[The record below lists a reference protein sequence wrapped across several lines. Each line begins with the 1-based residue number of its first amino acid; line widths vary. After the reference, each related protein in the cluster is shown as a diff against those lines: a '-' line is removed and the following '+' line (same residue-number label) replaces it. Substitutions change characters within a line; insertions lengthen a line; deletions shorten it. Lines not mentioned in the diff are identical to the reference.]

1 MSHRLGL
8 VRSVVWGRGLGLVLL
23 LFLPLMPLY
32 WLASLVYILRSA
44 LNRGTV
50 GARQALVV
58 GAVGD
63 ERRSFAVSL
72 NALSMQLPQSF
83 GPAVAGALIGAG
95 WLATPFYLAAALQ
108 GVYVWLYSRVFTP
121 FERPQGPDAP

>member
-1 MSHRLGL
+1 MAPSEP
-8 VRSVVWGRGLGLVLL
+8 GR
-23 LFLPLMPLY
+23 
-32 WLASLVYILRSA
+32 R
-44 LNRGTV
+44 
-50 GARQALVV
+50 LVV

-63 ERRSFAVSL
+63 ECRSFAVSL

-108 GVYVWLYSRVFTP
+108 GGYGWLYGRVFTP